1 MKSFISFISYFIVGI
16 ILFAICGTVF
26 GGSGG
31 AEIAIYLGFIILI
44 YLIPSLLAYSR
55 KVPSKLSI
63 SILNVFLG
71 WTLIGWVVS
80 LIWAAKNFDYVPPDL
95 RKNK

>member
-1 MKSFISFISYFIVGI
+1 MSLDSASGAAPAGI
-16 ILFAICGTVF
+16 FRCLCERD

-80 LIWAAKNFDYVPPDL
+80 LI
-95 RKNK
+95 